1 MSPLFCFSFM
11 TLQYRS
17 FFAQSVF
24 PDTKFYKSL
33 LDVLWECV
41 KITHLK
47 SIYLKYIKKN
57 NNNKI
62 LNILLLLNFL
72 LIARWDWSNLNC

>member
-41 KITHLK
+41 KITLK

-57 NNNKI
+57 NNSKI

>member
-24 PDTKFYKSL
+24 PEILQISSR
-33 LDVLWECV
+33 CV
-41 KITHLK
+41 MRMCENYTLK

-72 LIARWDWSNLNC
+72 LIAR